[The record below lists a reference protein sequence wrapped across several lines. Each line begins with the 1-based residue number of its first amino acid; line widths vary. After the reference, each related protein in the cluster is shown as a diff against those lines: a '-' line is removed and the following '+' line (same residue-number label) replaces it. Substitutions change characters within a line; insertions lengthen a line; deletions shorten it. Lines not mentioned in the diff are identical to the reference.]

1 MEGIDGLKLMSL
13 SSGFRM
19 SSQEQALVG
28 SLKGKEGIKTEKES
42 SISPQ
47 FLFMTEPEAART
59 AGWHPAHLAVR
70 GQELQVGG
78 GLLHI
83 QLLKP

>member
-1 MEGIDGLKLMSL
+1 MGSIRLMSL

-28 SLKGKEGIKTEKES
+28 SLKGKEGIEREKES

-70 GQELQVGG
+70 RQEPQVGG

-83 QLLKP
+83 QLLQP